1 MKYYEMDNESRAKV
15 RAMIHA
21 IIGTKED
28 SVKGIEDLSER
39 ITRRS
44 QYDKQFDKLV
54 KVYDKNGEKALAMHY
69 MDCGSIK
76 KGTTPNG
83 NNWSLEMN
91 NGYTAR
97 SRYCGTLYINGEC
110 IYTSGTVAKA
120 FEYILNN

>member
-1 MKYYEMDNESRAKV
+1 MKFYEMDAENRAKV
-15 RAMIHA
+15 TKMIQV

-28 SVKGIEDLSER
+28 AVKGIESLSER
-39 ITRRS
+39 INRRG
-44 QYDKQFDKLV
+44 QYNKQFDKLV
-54 KVYDKNGEKALAMHY
+54 KVYEKSGEKALAMNY
-69 MDCGSIK
+69 MDCGAIK

-83 NNWSLEMN
+83 NNWVLEMN

-97 SRYCGTLYINGEC
+97 SRYCGTLYINNKC